1 MESERIDWKAFA
13 QQFRE
18 NHISQESFRELR
30 YQNEMF
36 NFYRILEDGD
46 HENYWKREDV
56 GQYYTIFGALEEYW
70 SFNVPIPPELIDTIL
85 HLYRKVY
92 LGGKGK
98 VTLEKAFFDRPG
110 RRKYVSD
117 HNRRRRE
124 TDRRSISLLSKVT
137 GRTQIELSEEYV
149 ERHNLSQDARTLT
162 RYLQRKNS
170 EAD

>member
-1 MESERIDWKAFA
+1 MESERIDWIAIA

-18 NHISQESFRELR
+18 NHISHESVREVR
-30 YQNEMF
+30 YQEEL
-36 NFYRILEDGD
+36 NFFYSLLEDKGD
-46 HENYWKREDV
+46 ADYWRRERV
-56 GQYYTIFGALEEYW
+56 EESITVFGALEEYW
-70 SFNVPIPPELIDTIL
+70 SFNAPIPPELIDTIL

-110 RRKYVSD
+110 RKKYVSD
-117 HNRRRRE
+117 YNRLRRE
-124 TDRRSISLLSKVT
+124 VGRCSISLLSKVT

-149 ERHNLSQDARTLT
+149 ERHNSSQEARRLT